1 MHCRITLMLTLL
13 FISFKSAQANEQ
25 FLGHWAIEV
34 RSSESPL
41 PSRYE
46 LTIEQDGDEFA
57 GYIYNG
63 PVNVAIDGDT
73 LTVEIDWIAGNDTPY
88 VSELRGTL
96 SNSDTIEGI
105 YDHFGRLSF
114 TGRPMRNGQFIGT
127 RIEAA
132 SAEKVIPDLPPDPVD
147 ISGVWNAAGGF
158 GGFSKENYA
167 TTPGA
172 DQIRANFD
180 VMDAPH
186 IRCAGYGL
194 VTTASWMGTILPVE
208 IFQND
213 EQITFIIG
221 ADFVRRIYLDDR
233 EYPRNRE
240 LTDMGFSRGQW
251 KGRTLEVITDHI
263 KPSFMRA
270 GHGNPVSENA
280 YTREYFHVDE
290 DGYLHRDMWLH
301 DPENYVRP
309 PYMPRVFDK
318 SFQANVITKMGCD
331 PYSYFRQMHLE
342 GELEEF
348 FGRSEFRR

>member
-1 MHCRITLMLTLL
+1 MRYRRTQLL
-13 FISFKSAQANEQ
+13 LPFLLVFTHGQANEQ

-34 RSSESPL
+34 RTGESPL
-41 PSRYE
+41 PTRYE
-46 LTIEQDGDEFA
+46 LTIEQSDSGFL
-57 GYIYNG
+57 GFIYNG
-63 PVNVAIDGDT
+63 PVNVSIEDDAI
-73 LTVEIDWIAGNDTPY
+73 TVEIDWIAGNDTPY

-96 SNSDTIEGI
+96 SDNDTIEGI

-114 TGRPMRNGQFIGT
+114 TGRLMQNGIFAGR

-132 SAEKVIPDLPPDPVD
+132 SADKLVPDLPPDPVD

-167 TTPGA
+167 TTPAA
-172 DQIRANFD
+172 DAIRANFN

-194 VTTASWMGTILPVE
+194 VTTANWMGTILPVE

-213 EQITFIIG
+213 EQVTFVLG

-240 LTDMGFSRGQW
+240 LTDMGFSKGQW
-251 KGRTLEVITDHI
+251 QGSTLEVITTHI

-280 YTREYFHVDE
+280 HTREYFYLDQ
-290 DGYLHRDMWLH
+290 DGYLHRDLWLH

-318 SFQANVITKMGCD
+318 SFQANVISKMGCD
-331 PYSYFRQMHLE
+331 PYSYFRQLHLE
-342 GELEEF
+342 NELEEF